1 MLYPI
6 VKETKT
12 YNLMTTEFG
21 GYNHSLKPREGEFF
35 DTENIT
41 TDYYPIASG
50 RKKRGIVRR
59 LNSPSGMTARD
70 SLIYADG
77 ADLYYNGKKVD
88 GLVLSTEKEKCP
100 KKFVSMGAYLCI
112 FPDNLY
118 LNTADMTD
126 FGSMEMSWEAEESTS
141 VKYSICKGD
150 GEEYG
155 KTGR

>member
-50 RKKRGIVRR
+50 RKKK
-59 LNSPSGMTARD
+59 RD
-70 SLIYADG
+70 CPQVEFALRYDG
-77 ADLYYNGKKVD
+77 
-88 GLVLSTEKEKCP
+88 
-100 KKFVSMGAYLCI
+100 
-112 FPDNLY
+112 
-118 LNTADMTD
+118 
-126 FGSMEMSWEAEESTS
+126 
-141 VKYSICKGD
+141 KG
-150 GEEYG
+150 
-155 KTGR
+155 